1 MATNTPVEKVA
12 NVFSKLFNPLRSLT
26 KPQIERMVTNWH
38 HGDDVRMQM
47 VFSEIETQSSIY
59 QVCINKR
66 TAGVLNRQWDI
77 LPEDDSAEARN
88 QADAVKKVF
97 RRADRRN
104 EDGLTEAMKH
114 LVMSAFRGRSA
125 VKPFFDQD
133 GNLFFKKLNNWNVL
147 RYNGRF
153 YWNPSSEEVGWFDAD
168 TPPRVTPLPEYEI
181 CYLTNDMPI
190 DVPGLMLYLRQLVG
204 EEQWSRFVEKQGIPQ
219 VVLNTPE
226 GTPDTAL
233 ALWNQRAMQ
242 IFEGGSGTLPYDAKV
257 NVLDSARGQDP
268 FTSYIQHQM
277 EMISILATGGTLMTI
292 GGSTGLGS
300 DLARVQQESFN
311 SLVNQDCRRLAN
323 AMTDS
328 VVSKVAH
335 RLFPGKGLLCRFE
348 FVEDD
353 EYSAQDYLD
362 MALKLNQ
369 IGVKLDA
376 AKLKEA
382 TKLAFIRDEEEW
394 TPATEA
400 PNPEWT
406 PEEREE
412 LRKEMEAA
420 E

>member
-12 NVFSKLFNPLRSLT
+12 NVFSKMFNPLRSLT

-66 TAGVLNRQWDI
+66 TAGVVNREWDI
-77 LPEDDSAEARN
+77 VPEDESAEARA

-104 EDGLTEAMKH
+104 EDGLTDAMRH

-153 YWNPSSEEVGWFDAD
+153 YWNPSSEEVGWFDAE
-168 TPPRVTPLPEYEI
+168 TPPKVTPLPEYEI

-257 NVLDSARGQDP
+257 NVLDTSRGQDP

-311 SLVNQDCRRLAN
+311 SLVNQDCRRLSN

-328 VVSKVAH
+328 VVSKVVR
-335 RLFPGKGLLCRFE
+335 RLFPGKGLLCRFD

-369 IGVKLDA
+369 LGVKLDA
-376 AKLKEA
+376 AKIKEA
-382 TKLAFIRDEEEW
+382 TKLAFIQDVEEW
-394 TPATEA
+394 TPAREETSK
-400 PNPEWT
+400 EWT
-406 PEEREE
+406 PEEKNA